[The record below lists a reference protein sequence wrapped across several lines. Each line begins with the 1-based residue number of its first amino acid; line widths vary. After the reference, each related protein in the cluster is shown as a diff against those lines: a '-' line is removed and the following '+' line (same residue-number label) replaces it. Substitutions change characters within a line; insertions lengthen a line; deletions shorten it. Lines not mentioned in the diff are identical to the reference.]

1 MTVKRKKSGK
11 TKLMRSLQKQ
21 TQEALNEAALK
32 LKKIARETV
41 SRKYIRRRRDAKIAK
56 LARLKREREAAAKA
70 ERKRIREEKKRNA
83 TT

>member
-1 MTVKRKKSGK
+1 MAVKRKKSGK

-41 SRKYIRRRRDAKIAK
+41 SRKYIPARRDAKIA
-56 LARLKREREAAAKA
+56 ANVRRRAQ
-70 ERKRIREEKKRNA
+70 RIASNA
-83 TT
+83 TQENSVSETQS